1 MSPNRVVAFLT
12 PLAFAPLAGGVST
25 WLANHVPG
33 AEVSQGQLQE
43 IFIAGALVALAPAAQ
58 WLHGWQKYETQ
69 QAEREQM
76 VEAAAAA
83 AASAPVLEEP
93 QFEEA
98 DELED
103 FEELDEF
110 DDLDEFDEELE
121 EELDELDQ
129 ELLFD
134 EEPASAGS

>member
-134 EEPASAGS
+134 EEPAPAGS